1 MNLYDN
7 WNLKKQKINRKKS
20 FLNPKIREIW
30 WCTFGVNIG
39 REIYGKGED
48 FLRPVLVINTEMDS
62 MFIGIPLTSKLYP
75 DLHKKTIITADGKK
89 HGILFYQIK
98 SFDRRRLVKKMYIIS
113 KNKYKK
119 IFKNFVKIYEK

>member
-1 MNLYDN
+1 M
-7 WNLKKQKINRKKS
+7 WNLKKQKINQKKS
-20 FLNPKIREIW
+20 NLNPKTREIW
-30 WCTFGVNIG
+30 WCSFGLNVG

-62 MFIGIPLTSKLYP
+62 MFIGIPLTSKLYS
-75 DLHKKTIITADGKK
+75 DLHKKIIITDDNKK

-98 SFDRRRLVKKMYIIS
+98 SFDRRRLVKKMYTIS